1 MQTGFEEVML
11 KKFTAFVALLLV
23 SAAFIAGCDQQK
35 ALDQILS
42 NPETKGYLMS
52 RMMEDEQIKSEMANQ
67 LLADTAWVKTI
78 IDRLGEQAAN
88 RELMLSE
95 LLAHDGMPDIMLEKM
110 AENPDLR
117 NKMREIGRRK

>member
-1 MQTGFEEVML
+1 M